1 MITTNDFRNGMTI
14 ELDGTLYNILYFQ
27 HVKPGKGGAFVRSR
41 LKNLKTGAVIEK
53 TFRAGEKVELAVL
66 DISLPEMQS
75 SSRQAQQQTQERK
88 LAVLNLLAIRENGI
102 ELKSPTF
109 TFGLIPRQRDGYD
122 YNLLKS
128 CLAQV
133 KQKFPDA
140 VDVVIAPEDNIR
152 YQVVIDI
159 MDRCREA
166 GFPNVSISG

>member
-1 MITTNDFRNGMTI
+1 M
-14 ELDGTLYNILYFQ
+14 
-27 HVKPGKGGAFVRSR
+27 
-41 LKNLKTGAVIEK
+41 NLKAALGSQRKAAGDLNIMPVMNLFLILVPFLLVTA
-53 TFRAGEKVELAVL
+53 TFVELAVL

-75 SSRQAQQQTQERK
+75 SSRQAQQQQQAQERK
-88 LAVLNLLAIRENGI
+88 AVVLNLLAIRENGI

-128 CLAQV
+128 CLTQV

>member
-1 MITTNDFRNGMTI
+1 M
-14 ELDGTLYNILYFQ
+14 
-27 HVKPGKGGAFVRSR
+27 
-41 LKNLKTGAVIEK
+41 NLKAALGSQRKSAGDLNLMPVMNLFLILVPFLLVTA
-53 TFRAGEKVELAVL
+53 TFVELAVL

-75 SSRQAQQQTQERK
+75 SSRQAQQQQQAQERK
-88 LAVLNLLAIRENGI
+88 PAVLNLLAIRENGI

-109 TFGLIPRQRDGYD
+109 TFGLIPRQTDGYD

-128 CLAQV
+128 YLAQV
-133 KQKFPDA
+133 KQKFPEA

>member
-1 MITTNDFRNGMTI
+1 M
-14 ELDGTLYNILYFQ
+14 
-27 HVKPGKGGAFVRSR
+27 
-41 LKNLKTGAVIEK
+41 NLKAALGSQRKSAGDLNLMPVMNLFLILVPFLLVTA
-53 TFRAGEKVELAVL
+53 TFVELAVL

-75 SSRQAQQQTQERK
+75 SSRQAQQQQQAQERK
-88 LAVLNLLAIRENGI
+88 PAVLNLLAIRENGI

-109 TFGLIPRQRDGYD
+109 TFGLIPRQTDGYD

-128 CLAQV
+128 YLAQV

>member
-1 MITTNDFRNGMTI
+1 M
-14 ELDGTLYNILYFQ
+14 
-27 HVKPGKGGAFVRSR
+27 
-41 LKNLKTGAVIEK
+41 NLKAALGSQRKPAADLNIMPVMNLFLILVPFLLVTA
-53 TFRAGEKVELAVL
+53 TFVELAVL
-66 DISLPEMQS
+66 DISLPEMQAS
-75 SSRQAQQQTQERK
+75 NRQTQQHQQAQERK
-88 LAVLNLLAIRENGI
+88 PAVLNLLAIRENGI

-109 TFGLIPRQRDGYD
+109 TFGLIPRRTEGYD

-128 CLAQV
+128 YLAQV

>member
-1 MITTNDFRNGMTI
+1 M
-14 ELDGTLYNILYFQ
+14 
-27 HVKPGKGGAFVRSR
+27 
-41 LKNLKTGAVIEK
+41 NLKAALGSQRKPTGDLNLMPVMNLFLILVPFLLVTA
-53 TFRAGEKVELAVL
+53 TFVELAVL
-66 DISLPEMQS
+66 DISLPEMQAN
-75 SSRQAQQQTQERK
+75 SRQAQQQQQAPERK
-88 LAVLNLLAIRENGI
+88 PVVLNLLAIRENGI

-109 TFGLIPRQRDGYD
+109 TFGLIPRQADGYD

-128 CLAQV
+128 YLTQV

-152 YQVVIDI
+152 YQVVIDV